1 MLYQIL
7 EFGTNFVYKENKFKV
22 VGQDIAK
29 MEIEAIKIPFDE
41 KYYWFKILNNGTIL
55 QLCKLRFGGQLMDEM
70 KTAYDENG
78 IPYLVEAEGSEALY
92 IINLIIRDTAKEIN
106 KEVGGRLYGAC
117 PMCSRLYQDKT
128 HVLNFC
134 DNCGQRLIH

>member
-29 MEIEAIKIPFDE
+29 MEIEAIRIPFDE

-55 QLCKLRFGGQLMDEM
+55 QLV
-70 KTAYDENG
+70 N
-78 IPYLVEAEGSEALY
+78 
-92 IINLIIRDTAKEIN
+92 
-106 KEVGGRLYGAC
+106 
-117 PMCSRLYQDKT
+117 
-128 HVLNFC
+128 
-134 DNCGQRLIH
+134 